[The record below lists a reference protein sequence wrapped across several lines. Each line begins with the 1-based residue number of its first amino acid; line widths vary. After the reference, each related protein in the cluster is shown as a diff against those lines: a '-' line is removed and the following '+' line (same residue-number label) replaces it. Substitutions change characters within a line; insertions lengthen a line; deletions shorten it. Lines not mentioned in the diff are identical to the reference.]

1 MSERFVL
8 VLAGGRGERFWPW
21 SRPDRPKQL
30 LPLARGGRTLLA
42 ATLDR
47 AVRIAPP
54 ARIVVLTSR
63 DLKEA
68 VRRECGNLP
77 VRVIAEPVM
86 RNTAAAIAAAAV
98 LFRSGDQDPA
108 FAVLPADHAIDD
120 EAAFARDLDRA
131 LANAEREPVLMTCGI
146 RPAGPETSFGYVK
159 RGQRL
164 ADRLY
169 RVAQF
174 TEKPDRARAEQWV
187 GSGEFYWN
195 TGIFAWRCSTFL
207 RALAAGRPA
216 LAAPFESLGKVAGDA
231 DLERRLEDLF
241 PALESISVDYAV
253 LEPAPNVLMIEA
265 SFDWDDLGSWNAWA
279 RRQPRDEHGNVL
291 FGDALALDCE
301 DCVVVGEGGT
311 AAAMGLK
318 HMVVVHAGGATLA
331 VRLEDS
337 ERVRRVAEAARERG
351 VSAAVTR

>member
-42 ATLDR
+42 ATIDR
-47 AVRIAPP
+47 ALKIAPP
-54 ARIVVLTSR
+54 ERVVVLTAR
-63 DLKEA
+63 DLVAA
-68 VRRECGNLP
+68 VRRDCANVP
-77 VRVIAEPVM
+77 VRVIAEPMM
-86 RNTAAAIAAAAV
+86 RNTAAAIAAAAL
-98 LFRSGDQDPA
+98 LFRSQAADPA

-131 LANAEREPVLMTCGI
+131 LTIAERDPVLMTCGV
-146 RPAGPETSFGYVK
+146 RPTSPETNFGYLK
-159 RGQRL
+159 RGERL
-164 ADRLY
+164 AERLH

-187 GSGEFYWN
+187 ASGEFYWN
-195 TGIFAWRCSTFL
+195 AGIFGWRCSTFL

-216 LAAPFESLGKVAGDA
+216 LAAPFEALGSVSGDA
-231 DLERRLEDLF
+231 DLERRLEEIF

-265 SFDWDDLGSWNAWA
+265 SFDWDDLGSWGAWA
-279 RRQPRDEHGNVL
+279 RRQPRDERGNVL
-291 FGDALALDCE
+291 FGEALALDCR
-301 DCVVVGEGGT
+301 DCVVVGDGGT
-311 AAAMGLK
+311 AAAMGLEQ
-318 HMVVVHAGGATLA
+318 MVVVHAAGATLA
-331 VRLEDS
+331 VHLDDS
-337 ERVRRVAEAARERG
+337 DRVRRVAEAARDRAR
-351 VSAAVTR
+351 STR